1 MQTFFRHLSGAAT
14 LALAAVA
21 AMAQGTSAT
30 DLTDGE
36 VRRIDQAGGRLTL
49 KHGEIRNL
57 DMPPMTMV
65 FQVRDPAVL
74 QRLKVGDRLR
84 FRAVQEGGTF
94 VVTDVEPPR

>member
-65 FQVRDPAVL
+65 FQVRDRPCCSGSRSATGCASGPC
-74 QRLKVGDRLR
+74 RK
-84 FRAVQEGGTF
+84 AA
-94 VVTDVEPPR
+94 PSW